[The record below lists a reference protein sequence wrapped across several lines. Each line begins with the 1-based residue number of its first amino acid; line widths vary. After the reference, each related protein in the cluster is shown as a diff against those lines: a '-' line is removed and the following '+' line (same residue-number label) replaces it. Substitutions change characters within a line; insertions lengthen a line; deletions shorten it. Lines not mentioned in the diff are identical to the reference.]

1 MNTAWLYFPDQ
12 KTRRLIQINDS
23 NRMFHRVYE
32 VSWTLF
38 CFMVLFISWTRFK
51 ITTIQNVK
59 KTFQNIVNSK
69 YNAYLCSWCRNWN
82 SWADIHSLVSTSGGG
97 HTRSLDCC
105 HTLDLFIFS
114 AESSFKLYP
123 LHLSPALPNFACLLP
138 RHFQKAEQK
147 IYLLSKCLLALAETK
162 IFDTTCTELQLLHQF
177 NSLDVIV
184 NYFIRI
190 VLREQPKHSPHSP
203 GDCGQ
208 EAASW
213 CLWALCV
220 RWR

>member
-1 MNTAWLYFPDQ
+1 MRSLEPSFVLWFYSSPGQGSKLYHYSKRQ
-12 KTRRLIQINDS
+12 
-23 NRMFHRVYE
+23 
-32 VSWTLF
+32 
-38 CFMVLFISWTRFK
+38 
-51 ITTIQNVK
+51 

-190 VLREQPKHSPHSP
+190 VLREQPEHSPHSP
-203 GDCGQ
+203 DECGQ

-213 CLWALCV
+213 CLWALSV